1 PTLFRSLRRSGA
13 EGGAQMASWEVSND
27 EETIDGLDAD
37 GRPDPAY
44 AAALGLVP
52 APLGR
57 RAASFAIDIAGY
69 LLLQIPYWIF
79 TLPLLLML
87 IMGQISL
94 YGLVNHP
101 DFILAIVMGAISFAL
116 STAYCIVQMVL
127 HGRRGVTIG
136 KRIMGYRGINVK
148 T

>member
-1 PTLFRSLRRSGA
+1 
-13 EGGAQMASWEVSND
+13 
-27 EETIDGLDAD
+27 
-37 GRPDPAY
+37 
-44 AAALGLVP
+44 GLVS

-57 RAASFAIDIAGY
+57 RAIAFAIDIVGY
-69 LLLQIPYWIF
+69 LLLQIPYWTF

-87 IMGQISL
+87 SMGEISL

-101 DFILAIVMGAISFAL
+101 HFILAIVMAAISFAL
-116 STAYCIVQMVL
+116 STAYCIVQMVM

-136 KRIMGYRGINVK
+136 KRIMGYRGIIVK